1 MARVREAL
9 SKPTPQP
16 FPNVDANANFYVRS
30 DEALDVQFAENLT
43 LAGGQFIFCE
53 DHKEFIRNLI
63 LLTEERQWEN
73 IFVWDNKLQE
83 LVLKYQYKKA
93 RIGRSLEKADAGLTL
108 CEALIARTGSIL
120 MSSKQAAGR
129 GLSLFPP
136 IHLVLAYPSQ
146 IVPGIQ
152 DGLKFLKTK
161 YEDKL
166 PSMITLAT
174 GPSRTADIEKT
185 LVTGAHGPKE
195 VFVFLVDNPA

>member
-1 MARVREAL
+1 M
-9 SKPTPQP
+9 
-16 FPNVDANANFYVRS
+16 
-30 DEALDVQFAENLT
+30 
-43 LAGGQFIFCE
+43 
-53 DHKEFIRNLI
+53 
-63 LLTEERQWEN
+63 
-73 IFVWDNKLQE
+73 WDNKLQE

-136 IHLVLAYPSQ
+136 VHLVLAYPSQ
-146 IVPGIQ
+146 ILPGLQ
-152 DGLKFLKTK
+152 DGLKFLKNK